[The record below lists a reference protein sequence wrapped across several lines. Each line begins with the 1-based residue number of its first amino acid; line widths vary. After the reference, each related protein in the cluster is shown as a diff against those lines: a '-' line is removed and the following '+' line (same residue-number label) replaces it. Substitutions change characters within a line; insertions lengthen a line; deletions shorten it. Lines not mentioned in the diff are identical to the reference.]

1 MSPGGTV
8 SILSVCT
15 RNRTRSVMISAL
27 LHEHLRRVGLSPLV
41 ASAGTAA
48 ELLAPIPGVAEQ
60 LYRLGVTLPPY
71 VGRQVD
77 ADTARAADLIVT
89 ADPDHVVWI
98 AGRWPDVYPKTY
110 TLPELVVY
118 AEQIGARRGAP
129 LESWLSRVAE
139 RRPAPRAYLDRQSI
153 EAIAD
158 PTGAPEKVW
167 IAVADQI
174 DDYCQR
180 LAQFLV

>member
-1 MSPGGTV
+1 M
-8 SILSVCT
+8 
-15 RNRTRSVMISAL
+15 MSAL
-27 LHEHLRRVGLSPLV
+27 LHEHLGRVGLLSLV

-60 LYRLGVTLPPY
+60 LYRLGVTLPTY

-77 ADTARAADLIVT
+77 AETAHTADIIVT
-89 ADPDHVVWI
+89 ADPEHVVWI

-110 TLPELVVY
+110 TLPELVSY
-118 AEQIGARRGAP
+118 AEHIGPRQGAP
-129 LESWLSRVAE
+129 LESWLNHIAQQRPSPRV
-139 RRPAPRAYLDRQSI
+139 YLDRKSI

-167 IAVADQI
+167 ITVADQI
-174 DDYCQR
+174 DNYCQR
-180 LAQFLV
+180 LAALLV